1 VPRRQRTRT
10 GIGSSLGELASVSE
24 AAGQLQFRVRA
35 LEDQRMV
42 DRCEMLEEKDG
53 RINSE
58 ALNHVVIKG
67 KNVPFIDQSDDLQQ
81 KLKAQVL
88 FLYISMTNIYC
99 LFMPLG
105 PYINLEVL
113 DLKGSLRWYKRNTIL
128 S

>member
-1 VPRRQRTRT
+1 
-10 GIGSSLGELASVSE
+10 
-24 AAGQLQFRVRA
+24 
-35 LEDQRMV
+35 
-42 DRCEMLEEKDG
+42 MLEEKDG

-99 LFMPLG
+99 LFMTLE